1 MRLSESELAAIRAS
15 VRAVFGAEARALVF
29 GSRADDR
36 ARGGDLDLF
45 VEVAPGHATLEA
57 ELALRERLAPALD
70 DLRLDLVLHERG
82 TPPSPIARIAKRD
95 GVPV

>member
-1 MRLSESELAAIRAS
+1 MRLCESELAAIRAS

-82 TPPSPIARIAKRD
+82 APPSPIARIAERD